1 MSYIPAASPVPLPLG
16 GAYAPA
22 QSPVPLPL
30 SGAAGGIEPVQRG
43 YAVPVLSFTATGPA
57 QAEFTLPGPVDVAGE
72 AITQQNMFDLPRL
85 SIAAEMTH
93 TPYYYWFGD
102 TSEITS
108 GQPWRHQHWN
118 LLHDYIFD
126 KTLEAYGTADTGGH
140 SGFVNADRQGDW
152 IFRAGQGASVS
163 GVVFVTNRRVYVS
176 NRIGALYYADLE
188 DGVAP
193 ESFIRYERTLP
204 FVKAIPIYVRSRFG
218 YGIDRLYFWGNKE
231 GIYVADVLPDGGIS
245 DVELSSLPL
254 PWADDVEYW
263 ENNHFVTPVVCSDI
277 LYIFRDDL
285 ENGSVAWTKI
295 NSDGTLRGDWQT
307 RPLTDSRGSSAEY
320 IYVRAPN
327 RHRHD
332 RLYRICGYV
341 YDSPDNAFGELTRT
355 VDYIEINKATGEI
368 LTDYGQD
375 ELSFIQGRD
384 LFEAYSS
391 GDIPDTRYYY
401 LDVIYTCSTGRYLLC
416 DAKWVDK
423 RGSDVKI
430 GKRLLAE
437 IYDDASLSVFIPCS
451 TRNAGEQYF
460 ITSSRIYSFCEDSF
474 RVDDSTYYG
483 LNLTERSSDKFLSG
497 DTVSGEFLGGS
508 DNLVTFDPASLKYLL
523 KRPVT
528 SSQLSSIIVRASY
541 RPQVS
546 VVSAKSAQCEVR
558 YVWPHYQAILVM
570 DQGVVSEYPIGTT
583 LSTGAKYDLPRTAIN
598 AYHRLPGW
606 NEGHY
611 YIPKEKVFA
620 YGIRSGI
627 GLFDAFAGYLLP
639 VPIAVYANGVFTP
652 PIVVDYVLPSPEI
665 QGTASASEPITVHV
679 QYILPFPVQ
688 VQGWGEAAEPTAVRY
703 IMPFPVQVNG
713 VARATPPVT
722 ARYILPFPVRISGKG
737 RGTAPVIVQYDLPST
752 LRIRIKINNV
762 VATARYIL
770 PLPVRTSGQVFGFQY
785 ELPDVRV
792 QGFACGSVQRGS
804 PVALYSPKLL
814 RVQGQAVYSALQTAR
829 CRIKMPVLDVRQG
842 RLVPGAILS
851 GLDIR
856 LHNLRVRADGAVNSV
871 AVTIA
876 LPQARVSAQMLL
888 RTGAEFDAEHSGTV
902 QFILPLLDIEVD
914 SESAQVQELRS
925 TVYRDGMGYVFR
937 PSLFDGYG
945 IVSPAVLAGVYDLSG
960 VIGVEARVDVGGD
973 SPVFQYNREMGV

>member
-1 MSYIPAASPVPLPLG
+1 MSYIPATSPVPLPLG

-57 QAEFTLPGPVDVAGE
+57 QAEFTLPGPVEVTGE
-72 AITQQNMFDLPRL
+72 AITQQNMFDLPQL

-118 LLHDYIFD
+118 LIHDYIFD
-126 KTLEAYGTADTGGH
+126 KTLEAYGTADTGEH

-152 IFRAGQGASVS
+152 IFRAGQGGAVS

-176 NRIGALYYADLE
+176 NRIGTLYYADLE

-193 ESFIRYERTLP
+193 ESFILYGRTLP
-204 FVKAIPIYVRSRFG
+204 FVNAIPIYVHSSAG
-218 YGIDRLYFWGNKE
+218 YGTDRLYFWGNKE
-231 GIYVADVLPDGGIS
+231 GVYVADVLPDGGIS
-245 DVELSSLPL
+245 DVELSNLPL

-307 RPLTDSRGSSAEY
+307 RPLTDSRSSSAEY
-320 IYVRAPN
+320 IYVRAPSRN
-327 RHRHD
+327 RHD
-332 RLYRICGYV
+332 RLYRLCGYI
-341 YDSPDNAFGELTRT
+341 YDSPANALGELTRT

-368 LTDYGQD
+368 LTDYGQE

-391 GDIPDTRYYY
+391 SDIPDTRYYY

-451 TRNAGEQYF
+451 ARNAGEQYF

-474 RVDDSTYYG
+474 RVDDMTYYG

-541 RPQVS
+541 RQKVS
-546 VVSAKSAQCEVR
+546 VVSAKSAQYEVK
-558 YVWPHYQAILVM
+558 YILPHYQAILVM
-570 DQGVVSEYPIGTT
+570 DNGVVSEYPIGTT
-583 LSTGAKYDLPRTAIN
+583 LSTGAKYDFPRTTIN

-639 VPIAVYANGVFTP
+639 VPLAVYANCVFTP
-652 PIVVDYVLPSPEI
+652 PIVIDYVLPIPEI
-665 QGTASASEPITVHV
+665 QGTASASEPATA

-688 VQGWGEAAEPTAVRY
+688 VQGWGEA
-703 IMPFPVQVNG
+703 
-713 VARATPPVT
+713 TPPVT
-722 ARYILPFPVRISGKG
+722 ARYILPLSVRISGKG
-737 RGTAPVIVQYDLPST
+737 QGTAPVTVQYDLPST
-752 LRIRIKINNV
+752 LRIRARINNV
-762 VATARYIL
+762 VATARYDL
-770 PLPVRTSGQVFGFQY
+770 PLPVRMSGQVFGFQY
-785 ELPDVRV
+785 ELPGVRI
-792 QGFACGSVQRGS
+792 QGFACGSVQRGN
-804 PVALYSPKLL
+804 PVALYRPRLL

-829 CRIKMPVLDVRQG
+829 CRIKMPALDVLRG
-842 RLVPGAILS
+842 RLVPGAVLS
-851 GLDIR
+851 GLDIK

-871 AVTIA
+871 AVTIV
-876 LPQARVSAQMLL
+876 LPQAKVSAQMIL

-902 QFILPLLDIEVD
+902 QFILPLLDIDVD

-925 TVYRDGMGYVFR
+925 TVYKDGMGYVFR
-937 PSLFDGYG
+937 PPLFDGYG

-960 VIGVEARVDVGGD
+960 VMVVEARVDVGKGT
-973 SPVFQYNREMGV
+973 PVFQYNREMEV